1 MKKCLIIAFVVMIFI
16 NTSLF
21 ACTVFYYSNGKII
34 LAGNNEDWRN
44 PFTKIWF
51 LPAEDGKYG
60 RIYFGYHDGVFQG
73 GMNEQGLFYDGLA
86 TRPLK
91 VTKSLDKAIYKGNLI
106 DKAMAEC
113 ATVEE
118 VIKVFDQYNLEFM
131 ETFML
136 FFGDK
141 TGNSI
146 IIEGDEII
154 RKKGKYQ
161 ISTNFYQSRTKADEY
176 PCDRYKIANEMFENA
191 EQVSVDY
198 FRRILAA
205 THQEGRFPTQYS
217 NIYDLKQ
224 GIVYIYHF
232 HNFENVVRLDLQEE
246 LKKGKRSI
254 DLPSLFP
261 RTIAAQRFKEKII
274 SEQDE
279 LLSKKAAINVNP
291 KIYDLYVGQYKL
303 VHPELSLAI
312 KINIT
317 KDGDKLYCH
326 ITDMEKYEIHPESET
341 HFFCKTSYEILE
353 LTFIKDNK
361 GQLNEL
367 VLNRWGIKY
376 PAKRIK

>member
-1 MKKCLIIAFVVMIFI
+1 MKKCLTIAFVVII
-16 NTSLF
+16 LTSTSLF
-21 ACTVFYYSNGKII
+21 ACTVFYYSNGKMVF
-34 LAGNNEDWRN
+34 AGNNEDWKN
-44 PFTKIWF
+44 PFTKIWI
-51 LPAEDGKYG
+51 LPAEGGKYG

-73 GMNEQGLFYDGLA
+73 GMNDQGLFYDGLA

-91 VTKSLDKAIYKGNLI
+91 VTKSLDKEIYQGNLI

-118 VIKVFDQYNLEFM
+118 VIEVFDQYNLEFM

-146 IIEGDEII
+146 IIEGDEVI
-154 RKKGKYQ
+154 RKQGKYQ
-161 ISTNFYQSRTKADEY
+161 ISTNFYQSKTKAGEY
-176 PCDRYKIANEMFENA
+176 PCDRYKIANEMLENT
-191 EQVSVDY
+191 EEVTIDY

-232 HNFENVVRLDLQEE
+232 HNFENVVRIDLQEE
-246 LKKGKRSI
+246 LKKGERSI

-261 RTIAAQRFKEKII
+261 RTIAAERFKEKII

-279 LLSKKAAINVNP
+279 LLSKKTVIKVDP
-291 KIYDLYVGQYKL
+291 KIYNIYVGQYQI
-303 VHPELSLAI
+303 VHPELSLTI

-317 KDGDKLYCH
+317 KDGDKLYCQM
-326 ITDMEKYEIHPESET
+326 TDMEKYEIKPASEI

-353 LTFIKDNK
+353 LTFVKDNK
-361 GQLNEL
+361 GQVNEL
-367 VLNRWGIKY
+367 ILERRGIKY